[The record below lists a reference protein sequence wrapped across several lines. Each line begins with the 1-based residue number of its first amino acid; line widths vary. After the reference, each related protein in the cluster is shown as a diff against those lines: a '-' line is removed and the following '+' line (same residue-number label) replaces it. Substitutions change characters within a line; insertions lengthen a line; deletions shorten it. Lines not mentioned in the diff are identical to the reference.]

1 MPPLLS
7 ICIPTLNRAE
17 LLNDQLISL
26 EQQVGPFLDRLEIVV
41 ADNASKDHTA
51 EVVATSPLP
60 LVYGRQQE
68 TVGFTK
74 NVLFATTHLASG
86 EYVWLIGDDDLV
98 LPGALERIFLSLQD
112 APDVDYH
119 YLNFGWINCDYRHQ
133 VIHDHQSMPDVEFFE
148 RLQFDSRD
156 WQRLKTMEDIVNL
169 DSDNVSAAFS
179 GIFCFVTRRQLFID
193 GREILKPSDSLD
205 GSSTN
210 ISDCFPHAM
219 ITLPALAGKPIAYV
233 GEPCLMQGVTGWE
246 WGAYA
251 YKNMIF
257 GTHQLFDWLE
267 QSAISEAAMQVLWE
281 SYYEMAGRLFFR
293 MQYSPEEHKGIEI
306 VLDKAIPDCSK
317 HQTFWDSF
325 MREAQMF
332 YHTENEAIKLAKLT
346 QARLA
351 LNPALKVGL
360 WGIFG
365 RGQRLV
371 KDNPDISQHL
381 VWVTDRDINLHGLKL
396 DGSSL
401 TISAPDT
408 LKDIS
413 LDILII
419 ATRQEFIKDVIA
431 FATPYMASESLFIS
445 IDGYEWIP

>member
-1 MPPLLS
+1 
-7 ICIPTLNRAE
+7 
-17 LLNDQLISL
+17 
-26 EQQVGPFLDRLEIVV
+26 
-41 ADNASKDHTA
+41 
-51 EVVATSPLP
+51 
-60 LVYGRQQE
+60 
-68 TVGFTK
+68 
-74 NVLFATTHLASG
+74 
-86 EYVWLIGDDDLV
+86 
-98 LPGALERIFLSLQD
+98 
-112 APDVDYH
+112 
-119 YLNFGWINCDYRHQ
+119 
-133 VIHDHQSMPDVEFFE
+133 
-148 RLQFDSRD
+148 
-156 WQRLKTMEDIVNL
+156 
-169 DSDNVSAAFS
+169 
-179 GIFCFVTRRQLFID
+179 
-193 GREILKPSDSLD
+193 
-205 GSSTN
+205 
-210 ISDCFPHAM
+210 
-219 ITLPALAGKPIAYV
+219 
-233 GEPCLMQGVTGWE
+233 
-246 WGAYA
+246 
-251 YKNMIF
+251 
-257 GTHQLFDWLE
+257 
-267 QSAISEAAMQVLWE
+267 
-281 SYYEMAGRLFFR
+281 MAGRLFFR

-325 MREAQMF
+325 MSEAQMF
-332 YHTENEAIKLAKLT
+332 YHKEPEAIKLAKLT